1 MSTPKNGQAVNI
13 EFSIEKYNSCAL
25 FDCADWFENLMHRRL
40 RLNMFTDHGDFYLD
54 ELIKTS
60 NRFLQSPI
68 LPRRQLKEGDGYV
81 KNVFRS
87 QVRDETALDS
97 MSGYWSL
104 ATYSDRPAAADY
116 RKAFGVIER
125 EIFGDTKFDAAAQAA
140 YAKLDVPVWK
150 MMQEVGVDHMGEF
163 TVTVDLFASE
173 DKLVD
178 DFRKWIRSTRKE
190 LNIPNRQRRF
200 TGADFERWHQN
211 RILAYLDI
219 KFWADVNGRS
229 LTNQALGVML
239 FPDEFDVNLAERVR
253 KVVAPLALEA
263 SSPAYLEAMF
273 SQALE
278 EAESK

>member
-1 MSTPKNGQAVNI
+1 MSNSKNGQSI
-13 EFSIEKYNSCAL
+13 KMEFSIDKYNACAS

-40 RLNMFTDHGDFYLD
+40 RLNMFKDHGDFYLD

-60 NRFLQSPI
+60 NRFLRQPI

-87 QVRDETALDS
+87 QVRDETALDA

-104 ATYSDRPAAADY
+104 DTFSDRPAAVAY
-116 RKAFGVIER
+116 IEAFGVIER
-125 EIFGDTKFDAAAQAA
+125 EIFGDTKSDAASHAA

-163 TVTVDLFASE
+163 AVTVDLFASE

-200 TGADFERWHQN
+200 TRADFERWHQN

-219 KFWADVNGRS
+219 KFWSDVNS
-229 LTNQALGVML
+229 CDLTNQALGVML
-239 FPDEFDVNLAERVR
+239 FPAEFDVNLAERVR

-278 EAESK
+278 EAEQK